1 MQARW
6 WWCHDRFVWLL
17 ISYFLLQVAF
27 WHSTRRDL
35 PVIEV
40 VPIPPSQEALK
51 VLSFGDEQF
60 LFRIMVFTLGNLGDT
75 FGRNTPLYKYDM
87 KRIYTWSSNLDTLD
101 SKSNEIPN
109 LAAYY
114 FSQTQKK
121 SDVKYMVDYLYEHSV
136 KSPVTKWWW
145 LVQGAY
151 IAQHKLGDT
160 ALALEIA
167 EPLTNAQ
174 GIPFWAR
181 QLPAFIH
188 EDRGE
193 FGDAM
198 KIIETI
204 LQHSDKIPDTELRFM
219 RHFVEERINKL
230 DELDKN
236 SRKHLEKIERNKQ

>member
-1 MQARW
+1 MQGRW
-6 WWCHDRFVWLL
+6 WWCRDRFVWLL
-17 ISYFLLQVAF
+17 STYFLLQVAF
-27 WHSTRRDL
+27 WYSTHRDL

-40 VPIPPSQEALK
+40 VPIPPSQKALK

-87 KRIYTWSSNLDTLD
+87 KRIYTWSTNLDTLD
-101 SKSNEIPN
+101 SESNEIPN

-121 SDVKYMVDYLYEHSV
+121 SDVKYVVDYLYEHSV
-136 KSPVTKWWW
+136 KAPAKKWWW

-160 ALALEIA
+160 ALALKIA
-167 EPLTNAQ
+167 EPLANAD

-204 LQHSDKIPDTELRFM
+204 LQHGDQIPDTELRFM

-230 DELDKN
+230 ENLDKN
-236 SRKHLEKIERNKQ
+236 SREKLESVPSPLQ